1 MDMDVAWSNPPLTVA
16 IASRDRVYRDSL
28 STPLRR
34 RGLEVIELDPMTS
47 DADVELSSVD
57 VLIIDTDALSPD
69 DLEKVSR
76 LHARWPLVEIVAVS
90 GDLPIEEAVEAL
102 RSGFFTVLQHPVADD
117 QLVETIVQA
126 GRRHQR
132 AKARFEEL
140 DRTSYSTERGPAGTA
155 EDRAETPS
163 EESS

>member
-1 MDMDVAWSNPPLTVA
+1 MDVEDPPPTPPLTVA

-28 STPLRR
+28 SMPLRN
-34 RGLEVIELDPMTS
+34 RGLRVIELDPV
-47 DADVELSSVD
+47 APDVHDELGAVD
-57 VLIIDTDALSPD
+57 VLIIDTDALSPL
-69 DLEKVSR
+69 DLENVSR

-102 RSGFFTVLQHPVADD
+102 RSGVFTVLQHPVADD
-117 QLVETIVQA
+117 RLAETIIEA

-132 AKARFEEL
+132 ARTRFEEL
-140 DRTSYSTERGPAGTA
+140 NRASYSGEDISTHPAQARGEKP
-155 EDRAETPS
+155 P

>member
-1 MDMDVAWSNPPLTVA
+1 MGVGEFQQTPPVTVA
-16 IASRDRVYRDSL
+16 IATRDRVYRDSL

-34 RGLEVIELDPMTS
+34 RGLRVIELDPAAP
-47 DADVELSSVD
+47 DAQRELEAVD
-57 VLIIDTDALSPD
+57 VLIIDTDALSPL
-69 DLEKVSR
+69 DLENVSR

-117 QLVETIVQA
+117 RLAETIIQA

-132 AKARFEEL
+132 ARTRLEEL
-140 DRTSYSTERGPAGTA
+140 NHASYSGERTSADPAPG
-155 EDRAETPS
+155 RAEKPPG
-163 EESS
+163 ESS